1 MDVDFSRLHWPEMH
15 TQSITAAKKDVKET
29 ISLFCR
35 EMKKG
40 EGSGSTIGSIP
51 SICRKLDSSEC
62 MKERR
67 KCIQAKEMM
76 GERTELGRSY
86 VF

>member
-1 MDVDFSRLHWPEMH
+1 MDVDFSWLHWPGLS
-15 TQSITAAKKDVKET
+15 TQSITAAKKDAKVT
-29 ISLFCR
+29 ISLFYR

-40 EGSGSTIGSIP
+40 EGSGSMTGSIP
-51 SICRKLDSSEC
+51 SICHKLDSSEC

-76 GERTELGRSY
+76 GESTELGRSN

>member
-1 MDVDFSRLHWPEMH
+1 MDVDFSRRHWPELRA
-15 TQSITAAKKDVKET
+15 QSITAAKKDAKET
-29 ISLFCR
+29 ISLFYR

-40 EGSGSTIGSIP
+40 EGSGNTFGSIP
-51 SICRKLDSSEC
+51 SICHKLDSSEC